1 MSWIF
6 VISHVVDIN
15 QFPKANRDYNHFAY
29 HILATTADYRVDNAL
44 ANFFLGGFNQHVIHH
59 FVPHVSHVHLSDLT
73 RILKRTSEEFNVE
86 YKANKTMLQ
95 GWVQHVRHLKKLG
108 ASD

>member
-1 MSWIF
+1 MTHGPTIAGS
-6 VISHVVDIN
+6 
-15 QFPKANRDYNHFAY
+15 QFPEVLLHRLNSHIEENR
-29 HILATTADYRVDNAL
+29 LAGTDSWKMTL
-44 ANFFLGGFNQHVIHH
+44 NQHVIHH

-108 ASD
+108 DSD